1 MNRISNMCMHMPA
14 SGAEKSSR
22 NIMWKILASIAMV
35 LTGCIIGISCALSVP
50 SSFVI
55 EASLGVAILLFII
68 LLARQE
74 NITKTLPNE
83 IFARDADHTDSSSTS
98 WTSSISASN
107 DDSAEANPKR
117 SSKRTIPDALA
128 LGKEV
133 VPHRIL
139 PHSEESPPTPVE
151 IPIHVRVEKEK
162 LRLSKKNE
170 PTGVRA
176 TARSLHFEGKILH
189 LHMYL
194 SLSKSDHWKNEDRT
208 DNNCSSHIPTFFF
221 SHAIFRHRRTKD

>member
-1 MNRISNMCMHMPA
+1 
-14 SGAEKSSR
+14 
-22 NIMWKILASIAMV
+22 MWTILASIAMV

-117 SSKRTIPDALA
+117 SSKRTIPDGDALA

-133 VPHRIL
+133 VPHRSL

-176 TARSLHFEGKILH
+176 TARSLHFEGKIWHH
-189 LHMYL
+189 LHV
-194 SLSKSDHWKNEDRT
+194 SISEQ
-208 DNNCSSHIPTFFF
+208 I
-221 SHAIFRHRRTKD
+221 

>member
-1 MNRISNMCMHMPA
+1 MCMHMPS

-22 NIMWKILASIAMV
+22 NTLWKILASIAMV

-68 LLARQE
+68 LLTRQE
-74 NITKTLPNE
+74 NITKILPNE
-83 IFARDADHTDSSSTS
+83 IFARDADHAADSISTS
-98 WTSSISASN
+98 WTSSISSNDAN
-107 DDSAEANPKR
+107 DDSAEENPKR
-117 SSKRTIPDALA
+117 SSKRTIPDGDALA

-133 VPHRIL
+133 VTHWIL
-139 PHSEESPPTPVE
+139 PHSEESPSTPVE

-162 LRLSKKNE
+162 LRLSQKNE

-176 TARSLHFEGKILH
+176 TARSLHFEGKIWLLH
-189 LHMYL
+189 V
-194 SLSKSDHWKNEDRT
+194 SISEHWKNEDRT
-208 DNNCSSHIPTFFF
+208 DIIVLPTYVPTFFF
-221 SHAIFRHRRTKD
+221 SHAIFRYRRTKD

>member
-1 MNRISNMCMHMPA
+1 
-14 SGAEKSSR
+14 
-22 NIMWKILASIAMV
+22 MWKILASIAMV

-83 IFARDADHTDSSSTS
+83 IFARDADHAADSINTS
-98 WTSSISASN
+98 WTSSISSN
-107 DDSAEANPKR
+107 DESVEEHSKR
-117 SSKRTIPDALA
+117 SSKRTIPDGDALA

-176 TARSLHFEGKILH
+176 TARSLHFEGKIWHH
-189 LHMYL
+189 LHV
-194 SLSKSDHWKNEDRT
+194 SISEQ
-208 DNNCSSHIPTFFF
+208 I
-221 SHAIFRHRRTKD
+221 

>member
-1 MNRISNMCMHMPA
+1 
-14 SGAEKSSR
+14 
-22 NIMWKILASIAMV
+22 MWKILASIAMV

-133 VPHRIL
+133 VPHRSL

-208 DNNCSSHIPTFFF
+208 DNNCFSHIPTFFF
-221 SHAIFRHRRTKD
+221 SAHAIFRHRRTKD

>member
-1 MNRISNMCMHMPA
+1 
-14 SGAEKSSR
+14 
-22 NIMWKILASIAMV
+22 MWKILASIAMV

-83 IFARDADHTDSSSTS
+83 IFARDADHAADSINTS
-98 WTSSISASN
+98 WTSSISSN
-107 DDSAEANPKR
+107 DESVEEHSKR
-117 SSKRTIPDALA
+117 SSKRTIPDGDALA

-133 VPHRIL
+133 VPHRSL

-176 TARSLHFEGKILH
+176 TARSLHFEGKIWH
-189 LHMYL
+189 LHTYL
-194 SLSKSDHWKNEDRT
+194 
-208 DNNCSSHIPTFFF
+208 
-221 SHAIFRHRRTKD
+221 

>member
-1 MNRISNMCMHMPA
+1 
-14 SGAEKSSR
+14 
-22 NIMWKILASIAMV
+22 MWKILASIAMV

-117 SSKRTIPDALA
+117 SSKRTIPDGDA

-139 PHSEESPPTPVE
+139 PHSEESPSTPVE
-151 IPIHVRVEKEK
+151 ILPIHVRVEKEK

-176 TARSLHFEGKILH
+176 TARSLHFEGKIWHH
-189 LHMYL
+189 LHV
-194 SLSKSDHWKNEDRT
+194 SISEQ
-208 DNNCSSHIPTFFF
+208 I
-221 SHAIFRHRRTKD
+221 

>member
-1 MNRISNMCMHMPA
+1 
-14 SGAEKSSR
+14 
-22 NIMWKILASIAMV
+22 MWKILATIAMV

-83 IFARDADHTDSSSTS
+83 IFARDADHAADSISTS
-98 WTSSISASN
+98 WTSSISSN

-117 SSKRTIPDALA
+117 SSKRTIPDGDA

-176 TARSLHFEGKILH
+176 TARSLHFEGKIWH
-189 LHMYL
+189 LHV
-194 SLSKSDHWKNEDRT
+194 SISDSEQ
-208 DNNCSSHIPTFFF
+208 I
-221 SHAIFRHRRTKD
+221 